1 MKKLLLLILL
11 LPVIAQA
18 QVEFL
23 GLVTIQDT
31 VFYDNSEVFALLQ
44 TLPEGLKTKDKAEVI
59 FFPYAKIFTKSPR
72 YLMQIDGI
80 YLAQFTY
87 NSKTSDVVIEQPETW
102 LIEYSLKTKKFKE
115 KKKYNNDTFDIFK
128 PKDLEKK
135 IKDKM
140 KEKEKPGNTE
150 PGDIKPKGK
159 IK

>member
-1 MKKLLLLILL
+1 MKKLLLILL
-11 LPVIAQA
+11 FPTLLTA

-31 VFYDNSEVFALLQ
+31 VFYDNTEVFALLQ
-44 TLPEGLKTKDKAEVI
+44 TLPEGLRTKDKAEVI

-72 YLMQIDGI
+72 YLMRIDGI

-102 LIEYSLKTKKFKE
+102 LVEYSLKTKKFKA

-140 KEKEKPGNTE
+140 KEKEKPGT
-150 PGDIKPKGK
+150 GDTKPKGK
-159 IK
+159 TK

>member
-1 MKKLLLLILL
+1 MKKLLFILL
-11 LPVIAQA
+11 LPMQLFA

-31 VFYDNSEVFALLQ
+31 VFYDNSEVFALLK

-72 YLMQIDGI
+72 YLMRIDGI

-87 NSKTSDVVIEQPETW
+87 DSKTAAVTIEQPETW
-102 LIEYSLKTKKFKE
+102 LIEYSLKTKKFKT
-115 KKKYNNDTFDIFK
+115 KKKYNNDTFDVFK

-140 KEKEKPGNTE
+140 KEKEKPGAID
-150 PGDIKPKGK
+150 PGDTKPKGK
-159 IK
+159 DR